1 MQHAAGLK
9 EGERNETPNET
20 IGSNCRGRGD
30 RLVLVHQRGGND
42 GRNDSRLNHAGDRY
56 KRCNQHTGRSASAL
70 AARVSGSS
78 ALAGAALAWGT
89 RTLRHL
95 VRRLLIGSGS
105 WRTPD

>member
-1 MQHAAGLK
+1 MLDDKNKVGK
-9 EGERNETPNET
+9 RRTC
-20 IGSNCRGRGD
+20 SDCRGRGD
-30 RLVLVHQRGGND
+30 LVILVHQRRGND
-42 GRNDSRLNHAGDRY
+42 GRNDSRLNHAGHRY